1 MPRLI
6 EKMQV
11 TLTLFVFLAETLCVR
26 AGQHFIPDR
35 TYTAPNGSSTYPAS
49 TYCCGALEA
58 AGFGSRVEYSGEEAY
73 QASIDSYWSSLE
85 HLTPWCLVQPLNTE
99 EVSKIVATLVTAS
112 KEDHECRFAVRSGGH
127 MTWAGAANIDDG
139 VTIDLSYMNS
149 TTYHAENSTAAILP
163 GARWESVYATLDA
176 LNVSSPGGRCNVPG
190 VGGLVTG
197 GGVSFF
203 NARKGFVCDS
213 VANFEVVLANGDIV
227 NANSQENSDLFQV
240 LKGGGN
246 NFGIVTR
253 IDMETFDNNGLLWGG
268 LLQYPSST
276 MPQHVKAFTH
286 FTDNVEK
293 DPNAS
298 TIMFVSFNSEETGDI
313 GIFNSHVY
321 TEPVVQP
328 PAYDEFNAIPGKIF
342 DTSRITNMSDL
353 VAEVPLETGWRQLM
367 MTCTFQNDEE
377 VLSKVV
383 ELYRGTAEKLNGTSG
398 TWTFGNQ
405 YHPIPKIF
413 AQHSV
418 EKGGNILGL
427 ELMLTLVQWDE
438 AENDE
443 TFINAN
449 KQLIDDVI
457 AHSRSVGKADDWL
470 YLNYAWQTQDVLNSY
485 GPDNVAKMRAASSKY
500 DPDGVFQ
507 RLVPGGFKI
516 SDVDK

>member
-1 MPRLI
+1 
-6 EKMQV
+6 
-11 TLTLFVFLAETLCVR
+11 
-26 AGQHFIPDR
+26 
-35 TYTAPNGSSTYPAS
+35 
-49 TYCCGALEA
+49 
-58 AGFGSRVEYSGEEAY
+58 
-73 QASIDSYWSSLE
+73 
-85 HLTPWCLVQPLNTE
+85 
-99 EVSKIVATLVTAS
+99 
-112 KEDHECRFAVRSGGH
+112 
-127 MTWAGAANIDDG
+127 
-139 VTIDLSYMNS
+139 
-149 TTYHAENSTAAILP
+149 
-163 GARWESVYATLDA
+163 
-176 LNVSSPGGRCNVPG
+176 
-190 VGGLVTG
+190 
-197 GGVSFF
+197 
-203 NARKGFVCDS
+203 
-213 VANFEVVLANGDIV
+213 
-227 NANSQENSDLFQV
+227 
-240 LKGGGN
+240 
-246 NFGIVTR
+246 
-253 IDMETFDNNGLLWGG
+253 
-268 LLQYPSST
+268 
-276 MPQHVKAFTH
+276 
-286 FTDNVEK
+286 
-293 DPNAS
+293 
-298 TIMFVSFNSEETGDI
+298 
-313 GIFNSHVY
+313 
-321 TEPVVQP
+321 
-328 PAYDEFNAIPGKIF
+328 
-342 DTSRITNMSDL
+342 
-353 VAEVPLETGWRQLM
+353 

-427 ELMLTLVQWDE
+427 ERASSNLVRESFPFPIRDNRWALSKRLVLMPKLLPCAVMLTLVQWDE